1 MQEKLKQLEL
11 LIMQA
16 LAREKELAGENAAL
30 KNKLR
35 VLEDDKF
42 QVKTLQVQLREL
54 KEWKKNTQAVL
65 RKLAARVDKEL
76 EKAHIALVNPP
87 IKKTNILLKNPNF
100 VTFNSLS

>member
-11 LIMQA
+11 LTSQL
-16 LAREKELAGENAAL
+16 LARQQELAGENAAL

-35 VLEDDKF
+35 TLEEDKL
-42 QVKTLQVQLREL
+42 QLRTLQMQLREL

-76 EKAHIALVNPP
+76 EKAQGNQSKIG
-87 IKKTNILLKNPNF
+87 
-100 VTFNSLS
+100 